1 MEFQVASQRIWL
13 EDGEGRQVAF
23 VSFPAR
29 SDRVVEIVS
38 TVVSPPFRGQGVAG
52 LLLET
57 LAQQLRTQGKQ
68 AIPVCSYAVSW
79 FSQHPEQQDLLWKS
93 TP

>member
-1 MEFQVASQRIWL
+1 MTLQTSPHRIWL
-13 EDGEGRQVAF
+13 EDLDGREVAF

-29 SDRVVEIVS
+29 SDRIVEIAS
-38 TVVSPPFRGQGVAG
+38 TVVSPEFRGPGVAG

-57 LAQQLRTQGKQ
+57 LARQLRTQGKR

-79 FSQHPEQQDLLWKS
+79 FSNHPEQRDLLWKP